1 MVSCIRLRQSGNFE
15 DRVYSSTKI
24 MMMEDDEDAEEEL
37 WMQNCSYHTKDLL
50 LINFFSYHTKDLLLI
65 NRAQEFQ
72 QEGNISHRKN
82 SHKAHDHE
90 LYFNP
95 RRPKITL
102 QELVCTSTKTYL
114 VMRDPLWSAS
124 CDCACSVGRLTQI
137 FEGVS
142 QKTQPHDPHTLW
154 WNSVT
159 SEYGTYT

>member
-1 MVSCIRLRQSGNFE
+1 M
-15 DRVYSSTKI
+15 

-37 WMQNCSYHTKDLL
+37 LMQNC
-50 LINFFSYHTKDLLLI
+50 SYHTKDLLLI

-72 QEGNISHRKN
+72 QEGSISHRKN

-102 QELVCTSTKTYL
+102 QELVCISTKTYL